1 MTKRIFRSIFVVAAA
16 VLLASFALITG
27 VLYEH
32 FSNNQMQQLR
42 AQTSLAA
49 QGVEKSGDDYFAGLD
64 ARSFR
69 ITFRITWIASDGT
82 VLYDSDSQVDP
93 ASMENHASREE
104 VSQALKNGSGES
116 TRYSK
121 TLMERQ
127 LYSAQ
132 KLSDGTVI
140 RLSCQQYTPLT
151 LVLGMLQPVIVI
163 AAVALGASL
172 WLASGLSKRIV
183 RPLNELTLDQPERIQ
198 TYEELTPLTEK
209 LRSQQNQLHHQEQEL
224 RRRRDEF
231 DAATAG
237 MIEGL
242 VLLNEQGVILSIN
255 NAATSL
261 LNISRYCVGKD
272 ILLLNNSLQMRE
284 LLGKVRAGEHCE
296 MQTEHGGVDYRIYAS
311 PVISGDKV
319 TGAVLLIIDMT
330 EKEKG
335 ERLRREFSANVSHEL
350 KTPLQTISGCAEILA
365 NGIVKPADV
374 PHFALQIQSEAKRM
388 IKLVD
393 DIIKL
398 SHLDEGAEDMQ
409 REQLDLRRVADATV
423 ENLRPAAKQADVRLT
438 VEGES
443 AVIEGIPQLLEAIV
457 FNLCENAIKYN
468 RPGGYVKV
476 TTRRTETAA
485 ILTVEDNGIGI
496 PEEQQERIFERFYR
510 VDKSHSKEVGGTG
523 LGLSI
528 VKHAAAVHN
537 ASISTQSSPGKGT
550 RISVSFPV

>member
-1 MTKRIFRSIFVVAAA
+1 MTKRIFRSIFAVAAA
-16 VLLASFALITG
+16 VLLASFVLITG

-32 FSNNQMQQLR
+32 FSNNQMEQLR

-49 QGVEKSGDDYFAGLD
+49 QGVEKSGDDYFVGLKT
-64 ARSFR
+64 RSFR
-69 ITFRITWIASDGT
+69 VTWIASDGT
-82 VLYDSDSQVDP
+82 VLYDSEADP
-93 ASMENHASREE
+93 AEMENHASREE
-104 VSQALKNGSGES
+104 VSQALKDGTGES
-116 TRYSK
+116 TRYST
-121 TLMERQ
+121 TLMERR

-132 KLSDGTVI
+132 RLSDGTVI
-140 RLSCQQYTPLT
+140 RLSCVQYTPLT
-151 LVLGMLQPVIVI
+151 LVLGMIQPVVVI

-183 RPLNELTLDQPERIQ
+183 RPLNELTLDQPEKIQ

-209 LRSQQNQLHHQEQEL
+209 LRSQQNQLRYQEQEL

-242 VLLNEQGVILSIN
+242 VLLNEQGIILSIN
-255 NAATSL
+255 NAATRF

-272 ILLLNNSLQMRE
+272 ILLLNNSLEMQE
-284 LLGKVRAGEHCE
+284 LLGKARSGEHGE
-296 MQTEHGGVDYRIYAS
+296 METIHGGVNYRVYAS
-311 PVISGDKV
+311 PVISGEKV

-330 EKEKG
+330 EKEKA

-350 KTPLQTISGCAEILA
+350 KTPLHTISGCAEILA
-365 NGIVKPADV
+365 NGIVKSEDV

-388 IKLVD
+388 IKLVE

-409 REQLDLRRVADATV
+409 REPVDLKTVASTTV
-423 ENLRPAAKQADVRLT
+423 ENLKPAAKEAG
-438 VEGES
+438 VELSVDGDS
-443 AVIEGIPQLLEAIV
+443 AVMTGIPQLLEAIV
-457 FNLCENAIKYN
+457 YNLCENAIKYN
-468 RPGGYVKV
+468 HSGGYVKV
-476 TTRRTETAA
+476 TTRKTEKSVV
-485 ILTVEDNGIGI
+485 LTVEDNGIGI

-528 VKHAAAVHN
+528 VKHAAALHN
-537 ASISTQSSPGKGT
+537 ASISMHSAVGEGT
-550 RISVSFPV
+550 SISVVF